1 MAERPNEAALTE
13 ALGHFRSAMRSFILR
28 QLKKIPGGKPEG
40 HVRSALKGERAGRL
54 DWDLSQGRDLMDILD
69 VGDFLAIV
77 QQYWSQ
83 AFRTFFPPRS
93 SPQTTLRRIV
103 ETRNQVAHPGS
114 EDIGTNMVKESL
126 EDMMEFLDHINAPDA
141 LTGVATILERY
152 EPFETPA
159 HHFRQD
165 GRDVYSFTL
174 NVETL
179 DRLLPER
186 VDEEIIHDAN
196 RPLTLSH
203 ADNIRAYLLKEEQWL
218 LGALLLAASPK
229 LIEFQPYPG
238 ADGAD
243 APVGLLQLSHESLAG
258 LKIFDGQH
266 RRRAIHDAL
275 RQLSANGHDD
285 LRYAALASQSVP
297 IILYAEGRAVALR
310 QMFADAAKTRRI
322 EQNALAQFDLT
333 DPFNVVAAR
342 LAQESNLFAD
352 RVEMERA
359 SVPRSSEKIV
369 AINQLAMCLKTLE
382 VGINGRVRSER
393 TEQLMRDI
401 EALEDRGLEWA
412 DEFLVA
418 ARNEY
423 AAILSGDVDAESIP
437 ERRGETMAYNAT
449 VIRLFAGLLRGW
461 KLANEDWA
469 ALASHIQA
477 FDLRPGQGYGSTFV
491 DFGIM
496 PPGATS
502 PQASTRLLRAAIDG
516 ILESMI

>member
-1 MAERPNEAALTE
+1 M
-13 ALGHFRSAMRSFILR
+13 
-28 QLKKIPGGKPEG
+28 
-40 HVRSALKGERAGRL
+40 
-54 DWDLSQGRDLMDILD
+54 
-69 VGDFLAIV
+69 
-77 QQYWSQ
+77 
-83 AFRTFFPPRS
+83 
-93 SPQTTLRRIV
+93 
-103 ETRNQVAHPGS
+103 
-114 EDIGTNMVKESL
+114 
-126 EDMMEFLDHINAPDA
+126 
-141 LTGVATILERY
+141 
-152 EPFETPA
+152 
-159 HHFRQD
+159 
-165 GRDVYSFTL
+165 
-174 NVETL
+174 
-179 DRLLPER
+179 
-186 VDEEIIHDAN
+186 
-196 RPLTLSH
+196 
-203 ADNIRAYLLKEEQWL
+203 
-218 LGALLLAASPK
+218 
-229 LIEFQPYPG
+229 
-238 ADGAD
+238 
-243 APVGLLQLSHESLAG
+243 
-258 LKIFDGQH
+258 
-266 RRRAIHDAL
+266 
-275 RQLSANGHDD
+275 
-285 LRYAALASQSVP
+285 
-297 IILYAEGRAVALR
+297 ALR

-502 PQASTRLLRAAIDG
+502 PQASHSASPSSDRRYFGVHD
-516 ILESMI
+516 LEGSR